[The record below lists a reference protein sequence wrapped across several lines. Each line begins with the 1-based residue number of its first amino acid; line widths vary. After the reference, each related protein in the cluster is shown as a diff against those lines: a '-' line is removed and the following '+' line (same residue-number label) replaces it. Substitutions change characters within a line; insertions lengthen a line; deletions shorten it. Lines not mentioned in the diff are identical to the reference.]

1 MQASYLL
8 LIYAQ
13 NVYYVIVSRFFT
25 GFVGGIMFVVIPVMV
40 AEVAE
45 DRYMSPIQFDSMEF
59 LIFLFSF
66 HRSRGGLGV
75 LLVLQGNAGSLLG
88 FVIAHFLN
96 YDLGL
101 WLCLLFPALFL
112 AMYSFMPETPS
123 YLMKTNRMEVCL
135 PCD

>member
-1 MQASYLL
+1 
-8 LIYAQ
+8 
-13 NVYYVIVSRFFT
+13 
-25 GFVGGIMFVVIPVMV
+25 MFVVIPVMV

-45 DRYMSPIQFDSMEF
+45 DRYMCSLQFNSMKF
-59 LIFLFSF
+59 LKKIFLFP
-66 HRSRGGLGV
+66 RSRGGLGV

-88 FVIAHFLN
+88 FLVAHFLN

-112 AMYSFMPETPS
+112 AMFSFMPETPN

-135 PCD
+135 SCN